1 MTERHYDYAGR
12 LVAEIGTTA
21 DEDREFAHEHE
32 VAPGETCTTCKRKVP
47 HPRKPS
53 SPTTK
58 PVSYRV
64 PLDEIEAHQETLD
77 AAAHFVGVAE
87 QPFSHFKVYTLALAL
102 LLQDEGLRG
111 YGYRA

>member
-1 MTERHYDYAGR
+1 MSEPTGDMDKHGN
-12 LVAEIGTTA
+12 LVDILG
-21 DEDREFAHEHE
+21 DHVISHELQ
-32 VAPGETCTTCKRKVP
+32 PGQTCEACKRKIP
-47 HPRKPS
+47 HPKKPS

-64 PLDEIEAHQETLD
+64 PLDEVQAHQETLE